1 MDNRQEDDTGNS
13 HGAVNCKW
21 EVTKVGKCWQI
32 LAVVGL
38 VLGGAGVLAAQE
50 GGRLWLGEPDVAAFP
65 TVRVPL
71 YTADS
76 LGAPINDL
84 SRLSLRENGIPLDVT
99 VTAVPTGLDI
109 FFVLD
114 TNADFTVVDDNSGLT
129 RAEKVTESI
138 VQFAGR
144 FMSRNGDDQVSVI
157 VPGEDGRGG
166 RFLIQNRS
174 NPDIIAQTITAYT
187 PEPLAETPLNA
198 MLNLALEQ
206 AAQNGSGRY
215 QAILLFTDGGQL
227 NRQLVFDDLAT
238 AAQAIDLPIFTAIL
252 GATADAN
259 ELANVNRLT
268 EPTGGGA
275 VHMPAPDDVTP
286 IYLAWQGQANQTWLV
301 YQSLQTKNGR
311 YPITVNL
318 GNVRARTELA
328 LALAAPEVAVQL
340 PSAEIRRTGRA
351 NDTSLADLEP
361 THAAVP
367 VVVSWPDGIPRPLT
381 AVALLV
387 GGPDGQ
393 TSAIT
398 EIQPDAAGR
407 LEMDWDVQLAR
418 EGIYQLVV
426 QVADSLGYTAES
438 EPVSVTIL
446 IERPDPPTPT
456 PAPTI
461 VPETAV
467 PPPPAIA
474 PNRLWL
480 ALGLSLLAG
489 LGAILLLWRR
499 WRQSRTLPE
508 PDAAPA
514 PESIAP
520 ETAPI
525 LTGLLPAY
533 LEIEGIQ
540 SQPLTGDNI
549 IIGRDET
556 IAQLALDGPG
566 VARLHARIRWRDG
579 RYWLYDEGSAAGTHL
594 NFERLGLAPRPL
606 QDGDQIQIGRLRLH
620 FRLGEPAEEEE

>member
-1 MDNRQEDDTGNS
+1 MT
-13 HGAVNCKW
+13 V
-21 EVTKVGKCWQI
+21 
-32 LAVVGL
+32 
-38 VLGGAGVLAAQE
+38 
-50 GGRLWLGEPDVAAFP
+50 GEPDVAAFP
-65 TVRVPL
+65 MVRVPL
-71 YTADS
+71 FTADS

-84 SRLSLRENGIPLDVT
+84 SRLSLRENGIPLEFE

-114 TNADFTVVDDNSGLT
+114 ANADFTMVDDNSGLT
-129 RAEKVTESI
+129 RAEKVSESI

-144 FMSRNGDDQVSVI
+144 IMSRDGDDQVSVI
-157 VPGEDGRGG
+157 VPGEDGTDG

-174 NPDIIAQTITAYT
+174 NPDIIAQTITAYI
-187 PEPLAETPLNA
+187 PEPLAETPLNT
-198 MLNLALEQ
+198 MLNLAIDQ
-206 AAQNGSGRY
+206 AAQNGDGRY
-215 QAILLFTDGGQL
+215 QAILLFSDGGRID
-227 NRQLVFDDLAT
+227 RQLAFDDLT
-238 AAQAIDLPIFTAIL
+238 AAAQVANLPIFAAIL
-252 GATADAN
+252 GTTADAN
-259 ELANVNRLT
+259 DLANVNRLT

-275 VHMPAPDDVTP
+275 VHMLASEAATP
-286 IYLAWQGQANQTWLV
+286 IYLAWQGQANQTWLA

-311 YPITVNL
+311 YPITINL
-318 GNVRARTELA
+318 GNVRARTELV

-351 NDTSLADLEP
+351 YDTRLEDLEP
-361 THAAVP
+361 ARTAVP
-367 VVVSWPDGIPRPLT
+367 VVVSWADGIPRPLT

-393 TSAIT
+393 TNTIL
-398 EIQPDAAGR
+398 EIQPDAEGR
-407 LEMDWDVQLAR
+407 LALDWDIQLAR
-418 EGIYQLVV
+418 AGIYQLVV
-426 QVADSLGYTAES
+426 QVADGLGYTAES

-446 IERPDPPTPT
+446 IERPDPPPPT
-456 PAPTI
+456 PAPTV
-461 VPETAV
+461 VPQTAV
-467 PPPPAIA
+467 PPPPTIAIA

-499 WRQSRTLPE
+499 WRQSRTLPQ

-514 PESIAP
+514 PEPIAP
-520 ETAPI
+520 ETAI

-556 IAQLALDGPG
+556 IAQLVLAGPG

-606 QDGDQIQIGRLRLH
+606 QDGDQIQIGRLRLR
-620 FRLGEPAEEEE
+620 FRLGELAEEEE